1 MIKELIYPV
10 KDMEAM
16 RSYFLSGE
24 TLSYAFRKNQL
35 EKLKQILISNEK
47 QIFDAL
53 FLDLKKG
60 PEESYA
66 TETGLVIA
74 EIAYTLKRLHKWM
87 QPQKMKTNFLNFPSS
102 TRIYPEPLGVTL
114 IISSWNYPVY
124 LLLTPFVGA
133 IASGNCAVLK
143 PSEGA
148 PATSSVIARLI
159 KENFDSKYVKVVEG
173 EGSIVVPALMEA
185 IRFDHIFYTG
195 STNVGKSIY
204 EAAAKDLIPVT
215 LELGGK
221 SPAIV
226 EQDADIKTTAKRIVL
241 GKFIN
246 AGQTCVA
253 PDYLLVHKQI
263 EAPLLNELTNQIK
276 IFFGDNPLEGNNY
289 GKIINENRFNH
300 LLSYLDNRN
309 KIFYGGSFNRDKL
322 QISPTLMTD
331 VSSDDAIMQE
341 EIFGPLLP
349 ILTYQDNEA
358 ALSVIRKNEKPLSF
372 YLFTKNKSN
381 QKWWMQNASF
391 GGGCINN
398 TLWHLSNPNIPFG
411 GVGNSGIGAYHGK
424 YSFDTFTHY
433 KAVMHTPT
441 WFDPGIK
448 YPPFKG
454 KLNLFKRFI
463 K

>member
-1 MIKELIYPV
+1 
-10 KDMEAM
+10 M
-16 RSYFLSGE
+16 RHYFQSGE
-24 TLSYAFRKNQL
+24 TLGYAFRKSQL
-35 EKLKQILISNEK
+35 EKLKQLLISNEK
-47 QIFDAL
+47 QIFEAL
-53 FLDLKKG
+53 YIDLKKG

-74 EIAYTLKRLHKWM
+74 EISYTLKRLHKWM
-87 QPQKMKTNFLNFPSS
+87 KPQKAKTNLLNFPSV
-102 TRIYPEPLGVTL
+102 TRIYPEPLGVAL
-114 IISSWNYPVY
+114 IIGSWNYPVY
-124 LLLTPFVGA
+124 LLLTPLVGA

-148 PATSSVIARLI
+148 PATSAVLAKLI
-159 KENFDSKYVKVVEG
+159 TENFDTKYIKVVEG
-173 EGSIVVPALMEA
+173 EGNIVVPSLMEA
-185 IRFDHIFYTG
+185 FRFDHIFYTG
-195 STNVGKSIY
+195 STVVGKSIY
-204 EAAAKDLIPVT
+204 EAAAKELIPVT

-226 EQDADIKTTAKRIVL
+226 EEDADIKTTAKRIVL

-253 PDYLLVHKQI
+253 PDYLLVNEKI
-263 EAPLLNELTNQIK
+263 EAPLLNEITNQLK
-276 IFFGDNPLEGNNY
+276 IFFGDNPIAGNDY
-289 GKIINENRFNH
+289 GKIINEKRFDH
-300 LLSYLDNRN
+300 LLSYLDNKD
-309 KIFYGGSFNRDKL
+309 KIFYGGNSDREKL
-322 QISPTLMTD
+322 LISPTLLNN
-331 VSSDDAIMQE
+331 VLPDDDIMQE

-349 ILTYQDNEA
+349 VLTFQNKEE
-358 ALSVIRKNEKPLSF
+358 ALSVTRKFDKPLSF
-372 YLFTKNKSN
+372 YLFTKNKN
-381 QKWWMQNASF
+381 IEKWWMENASF

-398 TLWHLSNPNIPFG
+398 TLWHLSNPNMPFG
-411 GVGNSGIGAYHGK
+411 GIGNSGIGAYHGK

-433 KAVMHTPT
+433 KAVMRTAT